1 MCNFFK
7 APKLEQS
14 QNKYIEI
21 RHARVNNLKD
31 ISLRIPK
38 NQLVV
43 ITGLSGSGKSSLA
56 FDTLYAE
63 GQRRYV
69 ESLSAYARQFM
80 GRLNKPDVD
89 SITGL
94 SPAIAIEQKVTSH
107 NPRSTVGTSTE
118 IYEFLKLLYARIGK
132 TYSPISGQQVK
143 KHQVSDVVEYLFG
156 LPVGATAYLLAPIQL
171 PEGRSLEDHLSIL
184 LQQGFY
190 RVMADDEIVRIE
202 DFLQQPRKN
211 ATQVRLLIDRIRINE
226 QVRDEL
232 SRLSDSVQT
241 AFFEGN
247 ESCLVRS
254 EIDGKVE
261 TAAFSSRFEADGMVF
276 ESPTVNLF
284 AFNNPFG
291 ACPTCQG
298 FGSVIGID
306 PDLVVPNKGLSIY
319 DGAIAC
325 WRGEKM
331 SEWKDALIQAAHRF
345 DFPVHKPYFEL
356 SDEQKQLLWTGNEY
370 FEGLDAFFQMVE
382 NNSYK
387 IQYRV
392 MLSRYRGKTVC
403 PECHGSRL
411 KKEAQYVKVGGKSIT
426 DLVLM
431 PLDQLKRFFDTLEL
445 DETDRQIA
453 SRLLVE
459 IDNRL
464 AFILDVGLGYLTLNR
479 LSNTLS
485 GGESQRIN
493 LATSLGSSL
502 VGSTYI
508 LDEPSIGLHPRDTD
522 RLIAVLRRLR
532 DIGNTVI
539 VVEHDEKIIRSADH
553 LIDIGPL
560 AGELGGKLVC
570 QGDFHDI
577 MACPESLTGQYLSG
591 AKQIPT
597 PARRRSWNN
606 AITVRGASQHNLKNI
621 DVRFPLNVLTV
632 VTGVSGSGKSTL
644 VKDILYPAL
653 RRHLGEASER
663 CGSFNSLEGSLSQIQ
678 VVEFVDQN
686 PIGKSSRSNPA
697 TYLKAYDEIR
707 QLYAEQKI
715 AKLRGIKPAF
725 FSFNMPGGRCDNCEG
740 EGVTKIEM
748 QFMADLYLPCE
759 VCHGTRF
766 KEEVLEIKYDGKHIA
781 DILDMT
787 VEQAIDFFNTSSDRN
802 SPTVQ
807 RIVNRLRPLQEVG
820 LGYLKLGQPS
830 NTLSGGE
837 AQRVKLAY
845 FLIKGS
851 VEKPTLFIFDEPTT
865 GLHFHDVSKLLG
877 SFDALINNGH
887 TVLVVEHNLD
897 VIKSAD
903 WIIDLG
909 PEGGQEGGY
918 VVFEGT
924 PEDLLKCDNSY
935 TSHALR

>member
-597 PARRRSWNN
+597 PARRRSCNN